1 MSKKS
6 WMKRIFLQATDSLWQ
21 KIKLTLSK
29 NKINMCSNEMTEEEI
44 RKLAETR
51 KQIMK
56 KNASIFADWDNEMAR
71 QRKETLKLMRRRHA
85 YYTKLIADAK
95 IKTAQDFYD
104 RYKEH
109 FEMYGIELKL
119 SDDKSWCTIYLDL
132 GDYDYEDYSIG
143 NGVNGGLAVVST
155 EVSFKEM
162 FNNRVYIN

>member
-1 MSKKS
+1 
-6 WMKRIFLQATDSLWQ
+6 
-21 KIKLTLSK
+21 
-29 NKINMCSNEMTEEEI
+29 MTEEER
-44 RKLAETR
+44 RKLAEKR
-51 KQIMK
+51 ERLWERNRSKY
-56 KNASIFADWDNEMAR
+56 AEWLREMAQ
-71 QRKETLKLMRRRHA
+71 QRKETLKLMRRRHS

-109 FEMYGIELKL
+109 FEMYGIDLKL

-162 FNNRVYIN
+162 FNNVEVNIFTEEEL